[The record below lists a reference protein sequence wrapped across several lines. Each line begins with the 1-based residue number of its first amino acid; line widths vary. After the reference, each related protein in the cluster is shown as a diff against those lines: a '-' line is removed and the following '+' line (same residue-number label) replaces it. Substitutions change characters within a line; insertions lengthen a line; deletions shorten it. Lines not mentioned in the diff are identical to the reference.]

1 MPHRCN
7 HRRLSRG
14 SESGCVFAFS
24 AGLILSAWRA
34 LELRDHPE
42 KGFEPGFLGHLE
54 PAIAIV
60 EEKKIKLVHN
70 GGALNPRALAEATSR
85 LLLKYNSKLKVA
97 YVEGD
102 NITAEI
108 KAMSR
113 DSVAQLR
120 HLDIEG
126 KDLSSVTKEILTANG
141 YIGMGGIV
149 AALNYGADIVI
160 CGRCTDAS
168 PVMGDQSEYI
178 SID

>member
-1 MPHRCN
+1 
-7 HRRLSRG
+7 
-14 SESGCVFAFS
+14 
-24 AGLILSAWRA
+24 
-34 LELRDHPE
+34 
-42 KGFEPGFLGHLE
+42 
-54 PAIAIV
+54 
-60 EEKKIKLVHN
+60 
-70 GGALNPRALAEATSR
+70 
-85 LLLKYNSKLKVA
+85 LKYNSKLKVA

-108 KAMSR
+108 RAMPR
-113 DSVAQLR
+113 DSVAKLR

-149 AALNYGADIVI
+149 AALNHGADIVI

-168 PVMGDQSEYI
+168 PVMGDQSEYT